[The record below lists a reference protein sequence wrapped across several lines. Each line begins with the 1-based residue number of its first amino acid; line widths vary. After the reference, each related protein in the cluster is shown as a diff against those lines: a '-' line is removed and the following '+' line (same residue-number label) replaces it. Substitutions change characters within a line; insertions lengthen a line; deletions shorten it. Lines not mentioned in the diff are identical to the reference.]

1 MSMFLNL
8 KSKSPGISPAIAK
21 IELTELHDEGDV
33 VDAVRKL
40 NSYGYTN
47 PEMIIYEIGNETIES
62 YEVEEF
68 LANAIR

>member
-8 KSKSPGISPAIAK
+8 KSKSPGISPEVAK
-21 IELTELHDEGDV
+21 IELTELLDEGDV
-33 VDAVRKL
+33 VDAVRSMNAL
-40 NSYGYTN
+40 GFPNETLT
-47 PEMIIYEIGNETIES
+47 IYEVGNEEIEA

>member
-8 KSKSPGISPAIAK
+8 KSKSPGISPEIAK
-21 IELTELHDEGDV
+21 IELTELLDEGDV
-33 VDAVRKL
+33 VDAVRNM

-47 PEMIIYEIGNETIES
+47 DELIIYEIGNETIEA

-68 LANAIR
+68 LTNAIR